1 MKSLKLTIMLT
12 LVSATLFGQNT
23 NKAKEEISTLVTNF
37 SSAVEKRDTL
47 LLDPLLNENF
57 RVVALRFPT
66 PDKTTV
72 LSKEKYIS
80 LLSAGKIGGEKRTVE
95 ILSLDINE
103 YIAFSKVKFE
113 SDKTIFINYQMYLLN
128 ANNTWQIVSDM
139 PIAKNK

>member
-37 SSAVEKRDTL
+37 SSAVENRDTL

-72 LSKEKYIS
+72 LSKEKYIF
-80 LLSAGKIGGEKRTVE
+80 LLSAGKIGGEKRSVE
-95 ILSLDINE
+95 IINLDISE
-103 YIAFSKVKFE
+103 YVATAKVVFE
-113 SDKTIFINYQMYLLN
+113 SDKMIFTTYQTYILN
-128 ANNTWQIVSDM
+128 SEGKWQIISDI
-139 PIAKNK
+139 PVTKNK